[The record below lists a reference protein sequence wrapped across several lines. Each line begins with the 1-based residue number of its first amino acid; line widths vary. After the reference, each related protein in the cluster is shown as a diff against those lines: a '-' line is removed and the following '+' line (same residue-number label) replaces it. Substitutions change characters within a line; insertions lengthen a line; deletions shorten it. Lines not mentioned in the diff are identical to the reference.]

1 MSEENS
7 ILVNEIFRS
16 IQGEGTRAGR
26 PCSFVRL
33 AGCNLRCSWCDT
45 RYALDKHTEMS
56 QADVLAR
63 LANLKCPMVEVT
75 GGEPLAQPVA
85 VGLLRE
91 LCQVGYEVLL
101 ETNGT
106 LDISEVDHRVAR
118 IVDIKCPSSGQH
130 GRMLWENIPL
140 LSQADEVKFVI
151 ADRVDYEYARKIIAE
166 YDLPRRCA
174 VIVSPVLGVLKP
186 ADLAAWM
193 LYDMLDAR
201 LGLQLHK
208 FIWPSQDRGV

>member
-1 MSEENS
+1 MSEENP

-45 RYALDKHTEMS
+45 RYAWDKYVEMS
-56 QADVLAR
+56 QADVLNR

-75 GGEPLAQPVA
+75 GGEPLAQEA
-85 VGLLRE
+85 SAGLLQA
-91 LCQVGYEVLL
+91 LCQVGYEVLM

-106 LDISEVDHRVAR
+106 LDISVVDSRVAR
-118 IVDIKCPSSGQH
+118 IVDIKCPSSGEH
-130 GRMLWENIPL
+130 GKMRWENIPL
-140 LSQADEVKFVI
+140 LRQADEVKFVI
-151 ADRVDYEYARKIIAE
+151 AERGDYDYACKVIAD
-166 YDLPRRCA
+166 YNLPRRCA
-174 VIVSPVLGVLKP
+174 VILSPVLGVLKP
-186 ADLAAWM
+186 ADLSAWM
-193 LYDMLDAR
+193 LYDVLDAR